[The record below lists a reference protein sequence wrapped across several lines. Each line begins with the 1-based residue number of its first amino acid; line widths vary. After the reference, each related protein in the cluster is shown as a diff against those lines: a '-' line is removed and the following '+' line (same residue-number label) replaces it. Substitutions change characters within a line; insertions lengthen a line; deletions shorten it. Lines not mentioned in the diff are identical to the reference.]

1 MSEKRTSVLQPRVV
15 RGVEGARW
23 QVVKGAG
30 RSIPGDRL

>member
-1 MSEKRTSVLQPRVV
+1 MSEKRTSVPQPRVV

-30 RSIPGDRL
+30 LFIRGGNR